1 LPQTQIRQWGF
12 SKVISST
19 TNLAQGERNHLIFL
33 KGNVFKWE
41 VLCLLDIGAF
51 QNFITQ
57 NNAKRMELQLEELKA
72 PIEVHF
78 TNGVPHPIT
87 LPTTNMLL
95 QLGNWKGKV
104 DFFMVSTLGGMECIL
119 GIRFITNIH
128 DII

>member
-12 SKVISST
+12 SKVISPT
-19 TNLAQGERNHLIFL
+19 ANLAQGECNHLIFL
-33 KGNVFKWE
+33 KGNVSKWE
-41 VLCLLDIGAF
+41 VLCLLDTGAF
-51 QNFITQ
+51 QNFVTQ

-78 TNGVPHPIT
+78 TNGVPHPIM
-87 LPTTNMLL
+87 LPGRNMFL

-104 DFFMVSTLGGMECIL
+104 EFFMVSTLGGMECIL
-119 GIRFITNIH
+119 GIRFITNIY